1 LINVLEKDN
10 DSYHI
15 HLDWWLMC
23 VNPLSIDGDFFDHQ
37 RMKWKLGKC
46 FEASM
51 AWVLGFLNK
60 FYFNV
65 PLINQTQN
73 KLRIFSIIGEY
84 SRKNNLTYHPKGL
97 VEQL

>member
-1 LINVLEKDN
+1 MINLLEKDN
-10 DSYHI
+10 DSYDI

-84 SRKNNLTYHPKGL
+84 SRKINLTYHPRIN
-97 VEQL
+97 